1 MVEKDNRV
9 IATNEILSGIKVR
22 LIVDELIRS
31 TNQRKLMWSIAH
43 PFY

>member
-22 LIVDELIRS
+22 LLGQVLKLSAVSREL
-31 TNQRKLMWSIAH
+31 M
-43 PFY
+43 